1 MTVRVLVFIAIG
13 FLVVSRTL
21 MAAGYEGFG
30 VTVGGD
36 KSTVVKVSSMADD
49 GPGSLR
55 EALKRGGRR
64 IVFTKSGT
72 VKLKKTLRI
81 NKSKLT
87 VDGINSEV
95 TITGAPVAIEA
106 ASDVIIRNLR
116 FRKSPDDNLRISG
129 ACRRIVIDHCSST
142 SAGDGALDITIDYD
156 KPKERPADITV
167 SWCIFAGTKKAM
179 LISNA
184 DNISLHHN
192 LFLDNEM
199 RNPQIHDAKNFDFRN
214 NVIHRWGVYGLR
226 ARAESTGN
234 VMYNFFGQGSDAKKS
249 QKLAL
254 VLMGKEEAKIPVGP
268 VHVIGNLGPGKLNLN
283 STSTAAKAFRVPPV
297 SVWNPAEAYRHVIQ
311 YSGARPLD
319 KVDQALL
326 KGL

>member
-1 MTVRVLVFIAIG
+1 MTVRILIFTGVG
-13 FLVVSRTL
+13 FLGFSRSL
-21 MAAGYEGFG
+21 VAAGYEGFG
-30 VTVGGD
+30 VTTGGD
-36 KSTVVKVSSMADD
+36 KSAVVKVTSLADD

-64 IVFTKSGT
+64 IVFSKSGAI
-72 VKLKKTLRI
+72 KLKKTLRI
-81 NKSKLT
+81 RESNLT
-87 VDGINSEV
+87 VDGINSGV

-106 ASDVIIRNLR
+106 AKDVIVRNMR
-116 FRKSPDDNLRISG
+116 FRRSPDDNLRISG

-192 LFLDNEM
+192 LFLDNDM
-199 RNPQIHDAKNFDFRN
+199 RNPQLHDAKNFDFRN

-234 VMYNFFGQGSDAKKS
+234 VMYNFFGLSSDAKKDK
-249 QKLAL
+249 KLAF
-254 VLMGKEEAKIPVGP
+254 VLMGKDEAKIPVGP
-268 VHVIGNLGPGKLNLN
+268 VHVTGNLGPGKLNLN
-283 STSTAAKAFRVPPV
+283 STSTAAKAIRVPPV
-297 SVWNPAEAYRHVIQ
+297 KIWNSAQAYRYVIG

-319 KVDQALL
+319 KVDRALL

>member
-1 MTVRVLVFIAIG
+1 MTARVLIIIAIG
-13 FLVVSRTL
+13 FPDFSRTL

-30 VTVGGD
+30 ATVGGD
-36 KSTVVKVSSMADD
+36 KSVVIKVTSLADD

-55 EALKRGGRR
+55 EAVKQGNRR
-64 IVFTKSGT
+64 IVFAKTGT
-72 VKLKKTLRI
+72 IRLKKTLRI
-81 NKSKLT
+81 SASKLT
-87 VDGINSEV
+87 VDGVNSVV

-106 ASDVIIRNLR
+106 ASDIIVRNLR
-116 FRKSPDDNLRISG
+116 FRKSLDDNLRISG
-129 ACRRIVIDHCSST
+129 ACRRIVVDHCSST

-156 KPKERPADITV
+156 KPKERPTDITV

-199 RNPQIHDAKNFDFRN
+199 RNPQLHDAKNFDFRN

-234 VMYNFFGQGSDAKKS
+234 VMYNFFGPGSDVKKN

-297 SVWNPAEAYRHVIQ
+297 SVWNPSQAYRYVIQ

-319 KVDQALL
+319 KVDQAFL

>member
-1 MTVRVLVFIAIG
+1 
-13 FLVVSRTL
+13 

-36 KSTVVKVSSMADD
+36 KSAVVKVTSLADD

-55 EALKRGGRR
+55 EALRQGGRR
-64 IVFTKSGT
+64 IVFAKSGT
-72 VKLKKTLRI
+72 VKLKKALRI

-87 VDGINSEV
+87 VDGINSVV
-95 TITGAPVAIEA
+95 TIMGAPVAIEA
-106 ASDVIIRNLR
+106 ASDIIIRNLR
-116 FRKSPDDNLRISG
+116 FRKSIDDNLRISG

-142 SAGDGALDITIDYD
+142 SADDGALDITIDYD
-156 KPKERPADITV
+156 KPKQRPADITV

-192 LFLDNEM
+192 LFLDNDM
-199 RNPQIHDAKNFDFRN
+199 RNPQLHDAKNFDFRN

-234 VMYNFFGQGSDAKKS
+234 VMYNFFGPGSDAKKN

-268 VHVIGNLGPGKLNLN
+268 VHVNGNLGPGKLNLN

-297 SVWNPAEAYRHVIQ
+297 RLWNAAEAYRYVIQ

>member
-1 MTVRVLVFIAIG
+1 MTERILIFTVVGFVSFPW
-13 FLVVSRTL
+13 FLV
-21 MAAGYEGFG
+21 AAGYEGFG

-36 KSTVVKVSSMADD
+36 KSDVVKVTSLADD
-49 GPGSLR
+49 GLGSLR

-64 IVFTKSGT
+64 IIFTKSGII
-72 VKLKKTLRI
+72 KLKKTLRI
-81 NKSKLT
+81 RESSLT

-106 ASDVIIRNLR
+106 AKDVIIRNVR

-156 KPKERPADITV
+156 KPKERPSDITV

-179 LISNA
+179 LISNT

-192 LFLDNEM
+192 LFLDNDM
-199 RNPQIHDAKNFDFRN
+199 RNPQLHDAKNFDFRN

-234 VMYNFFGQGSDAKKS
+234 VMYNFFGLSSDAKKDK
-249 QKLAL
+249 KLAF
-254 VLMGKEEAKIPVGP
+254 VLMGKESAKIPVGP
-268 VHVIGNLGPGKLNLN
+268 VHVIGNLGPSKLNLN
-283 STSTAAKAFRVPPV
+283 STSTAPKAIRVPQV
-297 SVWNPAEAYRHVIQ
+297 RVWNAAQAYRYVIE

-319 KVDQALL
+319 KVDRALL
-326 KGL
+326 QGL